1 MDMIKF
7 FLGLAVVAFTSF
19 CGRLLA
25 RKYRQR
31 SGFFKQFREF
41 NERFLNEITYSRRPL
56 KDFITSYTYEGE
68 FQELLR
74 DFYVFL
80 KDNSS
85 SLSFL
90 NDGQKYAFLKVEEKK
105 VVADYF
111 QMLGK
116 GDSVSQKGYF
126 SSVKDTL
133 IKLQNDA
140 QNDAKRYGDLY
151 VKIGFLCGLLLLIL
165 MV

>member
-7 FLGLAVVAFTSF
+7 FLGIAIVAFTSF

-25 RKYRQR
+25 KKYRQR
-31 SGFFKQFREF
+31 SSFFQNFKEF
-41 NERFLNEITYSRRPL
+41 NERFLNEITYMRRPL
-56 KDFITSYTYEGE
+56 GEFITAYTYEGE

-74 DFYVFL
+74 DFYTFL
-80 KDNSS
+80 KGNPSS
-85 SLSFL
+85 SSFL
-90 NDGQKYAFLKVEEKK
+90 QDGSKYIFLKGDDKKIVE
-105 VVADYF
+105 DYF
-111 QMLGK
+111 LMLGK

-126 SSVKDTL
+126 SAVKDTL
-133 IKLQNDA
+133 VKLHVEA